1 MVFMVA
7 GGWELDMMY
16 GGGAGMADRQIY
28 HCDLCSKSFSNGGKG
43 SKLSAHSYKYIIS
56 SSLVIIW
63 QKNG

>member
-43 SKLSAHSYKYIIS
+43 SKLSAHSKLS
-56 SSLVIIW
+56 TVLNIW
-63 QKNG
+63 PNNCLREP